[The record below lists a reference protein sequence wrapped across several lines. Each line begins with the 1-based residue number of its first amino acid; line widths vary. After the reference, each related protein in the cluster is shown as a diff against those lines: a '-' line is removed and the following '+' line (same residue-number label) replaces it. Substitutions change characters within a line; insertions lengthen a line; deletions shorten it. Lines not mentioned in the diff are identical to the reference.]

1 MLVKFL
7 KQFEPSACASIFLR
21 KVRRADLLLIVC
33 SCGKVIP
40 CSSYSVAEESFQ
52 LLTKKTFAVQ
62 TDIRQKKIVCLA
74 IDGLEKKKKPQ
85 REDDPNDSSCE
96 RRMCERP

>member
-1 MLVKFL
+1 MCVN
-7 KQFEPSACASIFLR
+7 FLR

-62 TDIRQKKIVCLA
+62 TDIRQNKIVCLA
-74 IDGLEKKKKPQ
+74 IDGLEKKKNHKEKMTLTILQ
-85 REDDPNDSSCE
+85 VKDVCVNDPKVCFGQ
-96 RRMCERP
+96 